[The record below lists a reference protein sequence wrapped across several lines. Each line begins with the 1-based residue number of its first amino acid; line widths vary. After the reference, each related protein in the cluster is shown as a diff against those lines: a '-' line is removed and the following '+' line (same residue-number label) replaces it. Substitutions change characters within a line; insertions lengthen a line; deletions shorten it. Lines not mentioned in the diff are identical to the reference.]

1 MKDRVRQEIERT
13 VNAPVISY
21 DWGADTVSDDWEPD
35 PSHSGLLLPASA
47 TKNGLIEE
55 WNKVRDKLK
64 RRRSKA
70 STDSDIFAACEEALG
85 LVKFI
90 TDAGV
95 AGAIKGNWCP
105 SHAILA
111 AVANIYEARKG
122 RINPLVQAMIRE
134 AMDEVYVEER
144 MGK

>member
-1 MKDRVRQEIERT
+1 MSRDPIRDQIERSS
-13 VNAPVISY
+13 NAPVISY
-21 DWGADTVSDDWEPD
+21 DWGAGTVAPDWEPD
-35 PSHSGLLLPASA
+35 PSRSGLLLPPSA
-47 TKNGLIEE
+47 TRNGLIEE
-55 WNKVRDKLK
+55 WNKVRDKIK

-70 STDSDIFAACEEALG
+70 PTDSEMFSACEEALG

-95 AGAIKGNWCP
+95 AGAIHGNWCP

-122 RINPLVQAMIRE
+122 RINPLVQAVIRE

-144 MGK
+144 MG